1 MSRDF
6 DINQIKVGDMLV
18 CERGGI
24 PWIQWLVV
32 SKEERTF
39 EVYTMFS
46 HNRSYLTHGVTTT
59 AYKQSFKNM
68 SASTGNI
75 WKLQSA

>member
-1 MSRDF
+1 MSRNF
-6 DINQIKVGDMLV
+6 DINQIKAGDMLV

-32 SKEERTF
+32 SDEETSF
-39 EVYTMFS
+39 GVYIMFS
-46 HNRSYLTHGVTTT
+46 HNKCYLKHGVVTT
-59 AYKQSFKNM
+59 AYKESFKNM
-68 SASTGNI
+68 SASTENI